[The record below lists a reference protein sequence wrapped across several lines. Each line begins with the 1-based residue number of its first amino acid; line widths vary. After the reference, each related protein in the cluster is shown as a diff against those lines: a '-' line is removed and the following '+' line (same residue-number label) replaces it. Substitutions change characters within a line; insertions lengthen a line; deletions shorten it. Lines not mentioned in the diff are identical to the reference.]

1 MVDEPGQFGGVRTI
15 DLESDAQVG
24 QYQTPRSTL
33 FPPPDIGVYSA
44 SRSVADADT
53 AYVAW
58 NSDGVRILDVSDP
71 ANPTEVAH
79 FVPPDRPDP
88 SGSRLPAKALV
99 VGVDQGPN
107 CTVVISDQN
116 SGLYVLDDPTCTP
129 APSL

>member
-1 MVDEPGQFGGVRTI
+1 MVDQPGSFGGVRTI
-15 DLESDAQVG
+15 DLESDTQVG

-33 FPPPDIGVYSA
+33 FPPPDIGIYSA
-44 SRSVADADT
+44 SRSTADADT

-71 ANPTEVAH
+71 ATPTEVAH

-88 SGSRLPAKALV
+88 SNSGLPAKALV
-99 VGVDQGPN
+99 VGVDQGPD

-116 SGLYVLDDPTCTP
+116 SGLYILDDPTCTP
-129 APSL
+129 AP